1 MIDFT
6 RSLLFPVNGIY
17 MQTGTALISFGT
29 YSLATGSMVQSSFG
43 RSSEVLVSEEGT
55 KFPSNYDPHELR
67 ASMEVRRRRALT
79 ELLRS
84 SRQLPV
90 VKGHES
96 GRWRVKQG
104 SSIPLPWVYNR
115 VIICLNTPL
124 TYRILRAVRPMNA
137 PSPMVSISFAMNNL
151 PQSTI
156 TRQRS
161 NACYHPPV
169 RVASFAPMFSIVFW
183 PVEIL
188 NWASN
193 GECSTYSL
201 SYIVRSYYKYKIRV
215 KTIGLVS
222 RIN

>member
-1 MIDFT
+1 MRSSENAVLVRFQGGDEINPNNQPMIDFT

-96 GRWRVKQG
+96 GR
-104 SSIPLPWVYNR
+104 
-115 VIICLNTPL
+115 
-124 TYRILRAVRPMNA
+124 
-137 PSPMVSISFAMNNL
+137 
-151 PQSTI
+151 
-156 TRQRS
+156 
-161 NACYHPPV
+161 
-169 RVASFAPMFSIVFW
+169 
-183 PVEIL
+183 
-188 NWASN
+188 
-193 GECSTYSL
+193 
-201 SYIVRSYYKYKIRV
+201 
-215 KTIGLVS
+215 
-222 RIN
+222 